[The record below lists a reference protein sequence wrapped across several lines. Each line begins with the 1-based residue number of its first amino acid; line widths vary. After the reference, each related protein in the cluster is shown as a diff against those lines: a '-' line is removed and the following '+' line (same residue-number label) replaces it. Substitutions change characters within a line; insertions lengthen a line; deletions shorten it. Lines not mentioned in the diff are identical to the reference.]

1 MRSPKVAV
9 VMAVFNEEQIVG
21 SVLQEM
27 PEGVDVII
35 VDDGSTDDTVQIAT
49 AFGAE
54 IIRHLINLG
63 QGVALTIGFRAA
75 LMRDYDII
83 IEMDGDGQHDPHDI
97 PRFVTTLQETGCDFV
112 VGSRRLG
119 ASYEGEPF
127 FRRTFLPTLTHV
139 INLFTGYRL
148 TDSMCGFRAFRAS
161 SLRRC
166 HSVLYETTG
175 RQYVAAEWF
184 IKFSKAGL
192 TVAEIPIRLKK
203 RQHGTSYKG
212 LVRYG
217 WGVARSI
224 VRGVLWRNA

>member
-1 MRSPKVAV
+1 MSSKIAV
-9 VMAVFNEEQIVG
+9 VIAVLNEAQIIG
-21 SVLQEM
+21 SVLQKM
-27 PEGVDVII
+27 PEDIDII
-35 VDDGSTDDTVQIAT
+35 VVDDGSTDDTAQIAT
-49 AFGAE
+49 TFGAKVV
-54 IIRHLINLG
+54 RQTINLG
-63 QGVALTIGFRAA
+63 QGIALTTGFMAA
-75 LMRDYDII
+75 LMHDYEII

-97 PRFVTTLQETGCDFV
+97 PRFVRALQETGCDLV

-119 ASYEGEPF
+119 SSYEGEPF
-127 FRRTFLPTLTHV
+127 FRRQFLPTLTSV

-166 HSVLYETTG
+166 HSVLRETTG

-192 TVAEIPIRLKK
+192 TVAEIPVHLEK
-203 RQHGTSYKG
+203 RQHGISYKG

-217 WGVARSI
+217 WGVMRSI
-224 VRGVLWRNA
+224 VRGIMWPNV